1 MACRD
6 RDSQSNKQ
14 YRTLV
19 RMLIPKFSDHKD
31 LLRGRS
37 KDPATMERIDGQ
49 ISREQERARPLARAE
64 ESEEERETERVQLML
79 V

>member
-1 MACRD
+1 MACSEW
-6 RDSQSNKQ
+6 DSQSNKQ

-31 LLRGRS
+31 LLRGKP
-37 KDPATMERIDGQ
+37 KDPATMDRRDGQ
-49 ISREQERARPLARAE
+49 GPRKQEGTRQRALAE
-64 ESEEERETERVQLML
+64 DSEEERGAARAQLML